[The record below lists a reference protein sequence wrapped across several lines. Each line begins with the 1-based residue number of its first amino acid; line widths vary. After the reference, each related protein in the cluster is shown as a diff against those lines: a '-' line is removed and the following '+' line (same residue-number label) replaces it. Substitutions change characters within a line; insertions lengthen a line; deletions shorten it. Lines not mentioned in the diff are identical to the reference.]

1 MKNLACLVLTVL
13 TMNLF
18 GQSLKIDF
26 GNLADKNQKW
36 ILLSDNI
43 MGGITKSNLE
53 YKENSLV
60 LSGNIS
66 LENYGGFS
74 STKTQYSEFDLSL
87 YKGLKI
93 RYKSS
98 NQQYAFTL
106 EDSRNWTL
114 PNYKGDFPP
123 KSGNDWNEATLYFKD
138 FKEYQI
144 GEPSGRKMKQ
154 SALKNI
160 VRMGITTTEK
170 KAGPFFIEI
179 DYIEFVK

>member
-1 MKNLACLVLTVL
+1 
-13 TMNLF
+13 
-18 GQSLKIDF
+18 
-26 GNLADKNQKW
+26 
-36 ILLSDNI
+36 
-43 MGGITKSNLE
+43 
-53 YKENSLV
+53 
-60 LSGNIS
+60 
-66 LENYGGFS
+66 
-74 STKTQYSEFDLSL
+74 
-87 YKGLKI
+87 
-93 RYKSS
+93 
-98 NQQYAFTL
+98 L